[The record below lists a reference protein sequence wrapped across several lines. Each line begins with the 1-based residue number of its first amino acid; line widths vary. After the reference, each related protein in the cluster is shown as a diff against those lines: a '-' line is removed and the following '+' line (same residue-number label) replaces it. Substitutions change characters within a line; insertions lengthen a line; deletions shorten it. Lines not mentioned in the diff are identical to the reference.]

1 MKRILKGSGG
11 NKINLKV
18 RKLLQFKI
26 FLKAINTHGG
36 ACRIKEARGVLYALS
51 SVAGVDATE
60 F

>member
-36 ACRIKEARGVLYALS
+36 GHVESKKQGGFFMPFQVLL
-51 SVAGVDATE
+51 V
-60 F
+60 